1 MIVDCIST
9 VIAQIPLVARRAVR
23 VVRVVTSMTR

>member
-9 VIAQIPLVARRAVR
+9 VIAQISLVARRAVR
-23 VVRVVTSMTR
+23 VARVVTSMTR